1 QFVPPNGMS
10 ARLSALYPVD
20 MQRGRVPIDLLPPQV
35 DHLGRPQPMPV
46 GYQEHRLVSMAVSVA
61 LRGLDQLFDLSWCE
75 GLAAAK
81 FTVWPSHQRNCSFF
95 ADWRDQFQ
103 VCFGHSFPPP
113 AYIYCSYNEC
123 FTSSTQAM
131 YIARA
136 FPQERRGEKFYGPK
150 SLA

>member
-1 QFVPPNGMS
+1 MPIGNQ
-10 ARLSALYPVD
+10 
-20 MQRGRVPIDLLPPQV
+20 QHGRVPV
-35 DHLGRPQPMPV
+35 T
-46 GYQEHRLVSMAVSVA
+46 VSVV
-61 LRGLDQLFDLSWCE
+61 LCSPDQLFNLSLSE
-75 GLAAAK
+75 VLPAAK
-81 FTVWPSHQRNCSFF
+81 LSIWRPPRGNCSFF

-113 AYIYCSYNEC
+113 AYIYCSYNAC

-150 SLA
+150 SLARK